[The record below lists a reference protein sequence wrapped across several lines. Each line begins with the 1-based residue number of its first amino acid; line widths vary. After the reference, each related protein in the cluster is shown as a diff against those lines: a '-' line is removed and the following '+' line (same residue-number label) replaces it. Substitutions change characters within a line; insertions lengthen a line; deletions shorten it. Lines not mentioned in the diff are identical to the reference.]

1 MRKIAGLLAVAA
13 LALASTGC
21 VFKGAVNLGEVADG
35 AGMSNVTT
43 GDGTFENYKAVSYE
57 SATELGIGLG
67 IFTFKLM
74 ELYPAMTNEDL
85 LTDLAMTTKAKGS
98 NAMINVTP
106 QRTMFFGFI
115 IGAYVDTTAG
125 TGINQ
130 MR

>member
-1 MRKIAGLLAVAA
+1 MCKIAGLIAAAA
-13 LALASTGC
+13 LTLASTGC
-21 VFKGAVNLGEVADG
+21 VFKGAVNLGEVADTV
-35 AGMSNVTT
+35 GMMNVTT

-67 IFTFKLM
+67 IFSFKLM

-85 LTDLAMTTKAKGS
+85 LSDLAQTSKDKGA
-98 NAMINVTP
+98 NAMINVSP